1 MKIPSF
7 KHNFKALCALAKSHG
22 HTKRTLSQQQRLMG
36 QGTEEECCPAESLV
50 RLPLKACLV
59 PFLTCILHKYLPSTL
74 TFLKISVQY
83 KCYMGCSNMLI
94 VFGHTCNDICVSIS
108 PHSKQNKVQDMFS
121 SLTFSM
127 QGS

>member
-83 KCYMGCSNMLI
+83 KCYMGYGYIVTCSLSLATHAMISVSPFHLI
-94 VFGHTCNDICVSIS
+94 QSKTKCRTCFQV
-108 PHSKQNKVQDMFS
+108 
-121 SLTFSM
+121 
-127 QGS
+127 